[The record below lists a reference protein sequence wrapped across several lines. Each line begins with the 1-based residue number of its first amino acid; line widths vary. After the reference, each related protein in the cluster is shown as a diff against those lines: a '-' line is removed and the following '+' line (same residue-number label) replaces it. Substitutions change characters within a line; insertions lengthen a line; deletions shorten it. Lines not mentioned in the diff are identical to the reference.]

1 MSNQKK
7 QSLAISVLKEDDMS
21 KWYTEVIQKAGLAD
35 YTKVSGCIVYMP
47 KSYEIWEFI
56 RDYFD
61 SLVKKTGVRNCYFPT
76 LIPKSLL
83 TKEEDHVDGFAPE
96 VAWVDY
102 GGNTKLGERLAV
114 RPTSETIM
122 YDSYSKWIRS
132 YKDLPL
138 KLNQW
143 NSVVRWE
150 FKHATP
156 FLRGREFLWQEGHT
170 AFEKKEEADKE
181 VFEILNFYKM
191 ICENLLALPVE
202 TGLKSINEKFAGSS
216 FSTTIESFMPDF
228 KVLQSGTSHSLGQN
242 FSKAFDIKFE
252 KENKFHYPYQN
263 SWGIST
269 RIIGAMIMAH
279 SDNKGFVCPPNVSV
293 NKIVIVPLLFK
304 GKEEVVLKKA
314 KEIEEK
320 LKDLNPILDDNL
332 DESAGFKFSKWEM
345 RGIPLRLEIGPKDIE
360 KNEFVLV
367 RRDTL
372 EKKSF
377 DMKNIENISFF
388 NEILE
393 NIQSDLFNKAKNF
406 LEENTTEVKTKEE
419 LIEGI
424 ENKKRVLVP
433 WFQDEKSEKEIKEL
447 IGAKT
452 SCIPIKYN
460 KHIFEKYELPKELK
474 VFEEKSLENVKCF
487 FDKTKN
493 ATCWVYFS
501 KSH

>member
-1 MSNQKK
+1 MSSEKK
-7 QSLAISVLKEDDMS
+7 QSLAISVLKEENFS
-21 KWYTEVIQKAGLAD
+21 QWYIEVIQKANLIE
-35 YTKVSGCIVYMP
+35 YSSVSGCIVYKP
-47 KSYEIWEFI
+47 DLYQIWEILQEEFNKLIKKSGVKNSLFPIFI
-56 RDYFD
+56 PE
-61 SLVKKTGVRNCYFPT
+61 K
-76 LIPKSLL
+76 LL
-83 TKEEDHVDGFAPE
+83 LKEKDHVEGFAPE
-96 VAWVDY
+96 VLWVSE
-102 GGNTKLGERLAV
+102 GGGKKLKERLAV

-122 YDSYSKWIRS
+122 YDTYSKWIKS

-138 KLNQW
+138 RLNQW
-143 NSVVRWE
+143 NTIYRWE
-150 FKHATP
+150 KNTTP
-156 FLRGREFLWQEGHT
+156 LIRGMEILWQEGHSV
-170 AFEKKEEADKE
+170 FETKEEATKE
-181 VFEILNFYKM
+181 VFEILNYYRK
-191 ICENLLALPVE
+191 ISEELLAVPM
-202 TGLKSINEKFAGSS
+202 TMGIKSINEKFAGSD
-216 FSTTIESFMPDF
+216 FSSTIECFMPDF
-228 KVLQSGTSHSLGQN
+228 KVLQSGTSHHLGQN
-242 FSKAFDIKFE
+242 FSKAFDIEFE
-252 KENKFHYPYQN
+252 KQNKKYFPYQN
-263 SWGIST
+263 SWGISM
-269 RIIGAMIMAH
+269 RLLGAMIMTH

-304 GKEEVVLKKA
+304 GKEKEVLKKA
-314 KEIEEK
+314 REIEEK
-320 LKDLNPILDDNL
+320 LKELNPILDDNL

-372 EKKSF
+372 QKKSY
-377 DMKNIENISFF
+377 DMKNIEGINFF

-393 NIQSDLFNKAKNF
+393 NIQKGLFNKAKNF

-419 LIEGI
+419 LIKKI

-433 WFQDEKSEKEIKEL
+433 WHEDEKSEKEIKEL
-447 IGAKT
+447 TGAKT